1 MVIMNRK
8 NVAKVRVFILVIILL
23 LSVMAGCGMND
34 TQSTETSTKT
44 SPMQSLPYDGKY
56 PQPEP
61 YGTGIGAMPGRV
73 VWSHNPDS
81 VGWDGSGY
89 TKGEKIA
96 IKVNIIGSAVFDDDT
111 SGATQM
117 SYTNPVLLKTLLISL
132 VKEGGVSPSDI
143 TVYDVS
149 RLFPDYMVKC
159 VPKEN

>member
-1 MVIMNRK
+1 MNRK

-56 PQPEP
+56 PQHEP

-96 IKVNIIGSAVFDDDT
+96 IKVNYLPTCVTEAAYVSNLANLKGH
-111 SGATQM
+111 
-117 SYTNPVLLKTLLISL
+117 SYGITLQAFLCHKI
-132 VKEGGVSPSDI
+132 
-143 TVYDVS
+143 
-149 RLFPDYMVKC
+149 R
-159 VPKEN
+159 